1 MWENGDG
8 VLSSCEANGMF
19 MTEKEFNDTLDLMS
33 GKKEP
38 DSLLTGLKIWA
49 KETLDEK
56 YRGNMFYYYNR

>member
-1 MWENGDG
+1 
-8 VLSSCEANGMF
+8 MF